1 MGGVF
6 KWKVYFDRMD
16 EPFLNFVPILV
27 LFCPKLCSDFKN
39 NVPQYL
45 SLFNGYFGGALKEF
59 GSCGN
64 SD

>member
-1 MGGVF
+1 MKSLF
-6 KWKVYFDRMD
+6 CTLWMHL
-16 EPFLNFVPILV
+16 FLNFAPILV
-27 LFCPKLCSDFKN
+27 LFCPKLCSDFKD